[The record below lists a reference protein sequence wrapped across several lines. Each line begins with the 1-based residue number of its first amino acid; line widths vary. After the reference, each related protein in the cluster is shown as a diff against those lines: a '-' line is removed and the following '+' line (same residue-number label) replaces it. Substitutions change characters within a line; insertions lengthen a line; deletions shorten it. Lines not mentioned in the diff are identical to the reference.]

1 MKDLRPLLLSTLLG
15 LAMPAAGSTPAAE
28 ARAAD
33 AAFAARAAEIGQH
46 GAFIEYLADDAVL
59 FRPEAVAGQQWLA
72 AHEPAGGRLEW
83 SPVASAAECTGRLA
97 VTTGSWR
104 YSNAQGGEPVEG
116 HYLSIWRLGEEGQW
130 RVVLDH
136 GIDHASG
143 AAPAIDLQA
152 ALERH
157 WPAVPPGECTGR
169 ADARRLARA
178 ERDLNAAIARR
189 GLAAALPR
197 AAAEG
202 ALAYR
207 DDAAPGLLASAVAAA
222 DAEFGPGGT
231 AQSAG
236 SVHETGAGLAVTHGV
251 IGSADGARRAL
262 YVRLWRRDGRR
273 WTLAVDMRTPLPAP

>member
-15 LAMPAAGSTPAAE
+15 LATPAAGSTPAEE

-33 AAFAARAAEIGQH
+33 AAFAALAAEIGQH

-83 SPVASAAECTGRLA
+83 SPSAAAADCTGRLA

-116 HYLSIWRLGEEGQW
+116 HYLSIWRLGEDGQW
-130 RVVLDH
+130 QVVLDH

-143 AAPAIDLQA
+143 AAPAVDLQA
-152 ALERH
+152 ALEGH
-157 WPAVPPGECTGR
+157 WPAVPSGECTGR

-189 GLAAALPR
+189 GLAAALAR

-207 DDAAPGLLASAVAAA
+207 DDAAPGPLAPIAAA
-222 DAEFGPGGT
+222 RDGEFGPGGN
-231 AQSAG
+231 AQSVG
-236 SVHETGAGLAVTHGV
+236 SLLEPGAGLAVTHGV
-251 IGSADGARRAL
+251 IASADGARHAL
-262 YVRLWRRDGRR
+262 YVRLWRRDDRR
-273 WTLAVDMRTPLPAP
+273 WTLAVDMRTPLPSP

>member
-1 MKDLRPLLLSTLLG
+1 MRDLRPLLLLTLVG
-15 LAMPAAGSTPAAE
+15 LAPPVSGSTPAAD

-33 AAFAARAAEIGQH
+33 AAFATLAGEIGQH

-59 FRPEAVAGQQWLA
+59 FRPEAVAGQPWLA

-83 SPVASAAECTGRLA
+83 SPIAAAADCTGRLA
-97 VTTGSWR
+97 VTTGAWR

-116 HYLSIWRLGEEGQW
+116 HYLSIWRPDEDGQW

-143 AAPAIDLQA
+143 ATADVDLQA

-157 WPAVPPGECTGR
+157 WPAAPAGECTGR
-169 ADARRLARA
+169 ADARDLKRA
-178 ERDLNAAIARR
+178 ERNLNAAIARR
-189 GLAAALPR
+189 GLAAALPG
-197 AAAEG
+197 AAADG

-207 DDAAPGLLASAVAAA
+207 DDAAPGLLASVAIARA
-222 DAEFGPGGT
+222 GEFGPGGS
-231 AQSAG
+231 AQSVG
-236 SVHETGAGLAVTHGV
+236 TVLEPGVGMAVTHGV
-251 IGSADGARRAL
+251 LASADGAARAL

-273 WTLAVDMRTPLPAP
+273 WTLAVDLRTPLPAR